1 MLAERLIGPKTSEV
15 PEFAPLLRELDAHY
29 PLAGHVITSD
39 VGRTVKDHAT
49 LICGEILAHYVFT
62 VKQNTPAL
70 WDELDAL
77 DWKAVPVQ
85 NATQEKGHGRRE
97 RRTIQVMKAPEHVAA
112 MSAAKRATPV
122 PSTPGIRAAGATR

>member
-15 PEFAPLLRELDAHY
+15 PEFATLLRELDAHY

-97 RRTIQVMKAPEHVAA
+97 RRTIQVMKAPEHVAGDVRGQA
-112 MSAAKRATPV
+112 RN
-122 PSTPGIRAAGATR
+122 TRPFYTRD

>member
-15 PEFAPLLRELDAHY
+15 PEFATLLRELDAHY

-97 RRTIQVMKAPEHVAA
+97 RRTIQVMKAPEHVAGYVRGQA
-112 MSAAKRATPV
+112 RN
-122 PSTPGIRAAGATR
+122 TRPFYTRD